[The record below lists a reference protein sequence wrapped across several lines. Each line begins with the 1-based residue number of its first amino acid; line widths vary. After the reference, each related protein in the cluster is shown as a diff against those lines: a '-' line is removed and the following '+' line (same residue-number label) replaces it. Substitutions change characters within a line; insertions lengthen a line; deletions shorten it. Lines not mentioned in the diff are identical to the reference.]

1 MALDLQGLHLSAR
14 EVEQISGLEMSDHW
28 VGGMLG
34 GVYRFSQVQH
44 PMAWFGWIFFE
55 ALAGVMLFVFTMPIG
70 LGMAKVLPT
79 FGETRV
85 MLASMGVS
93 TLVGMV
99 VWHGYRLRKGR
110 SLQTFMHLL
119 DEIDQYHKV
128 LQAVAVLDRLATVRG
143 PTLQIPER
151 LETLQITRDCLVT
164 GLKTERIMREQGSF
178 FAQLQDGFAH
188 LDQSLALLKASE
200 MQAQA
205 DEYATILQQS
215 LLIGERVQ
223 QELYG
228 LLPEGRSPSL
238 RQISKTSKIQ

>member
-14 EVEQISGLEMSDHW
+14 EVEQISGLEMSDRW

-34 GVYRFSQVQH
+34 GVYRFSRIQH
-44 PMAWFGWIFFE
+44 PMEWVGWLLLE
-55 ALAGVMLFVFTMPIG
+55 GLAGVMLFSFTLPIG
-70 LGMAKVLPT
+70 LGMARLLPAW
-79 FGETRV
+79 GETRV
-85 MLASMGVS
+85 MLVSMGVS
-93 TLVGMV
+93 TLVGIV
-99 VWHGYRLRKGR
+99 VWHSYRIRKGR

-119 DEIDQYHKV
+119 DEIDRYHKV
-128 LQAVAVLDRLATVRG
+128 LQAVVVLDRLATVRG
-143 PTLQIPER
+143 PILESPER
-151 LETLQITRDCLVT
+151 FETLQITRDCLVT

-205 DEYATILQQS
+205 DEYAMILQQS

-223 QELYG
+223 QELYR
-228 LLPEGRSPSL
+228 LSPEGRSHL
-238 RQISKTSKIQ
+238 